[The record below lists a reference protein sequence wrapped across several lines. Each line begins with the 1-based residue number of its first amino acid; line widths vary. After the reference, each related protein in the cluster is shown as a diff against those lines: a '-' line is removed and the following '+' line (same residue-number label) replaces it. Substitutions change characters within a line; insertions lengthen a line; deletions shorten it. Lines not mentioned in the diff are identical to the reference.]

1 MGNRRTQLDRE
12 IDRMVKTPQYSGI
25 TISAYRQS
33 DASHYNFNAGQLDA
47 RTPYFATSIVK
58 LYVVAILMQLRDEGK
73 VAFDTPFKSYIPD
86 CKLCIEIHVK
96 DAIDYTG
103 DITIRHLMSQTSGL
117 GDFFVFRNRARGL
130 QHTLADG
137 VDTSWT
143 FEDVISRT
151 RSHGAIEVPGASAN
165 ALYTDSNFHILA
177 KVIEALEHKSFSQV
191 VQDRIARPLGLTAT
205 YIYNDP
211 SDTRPANFMSHA
223 QEIVVPRTMASFQ
236 ADAGLVT
243 TSREGMIFL
252 RSFFEG
258 YLFERHRIRDL
269 FDWKPLHAPI
279 DYGLGVMRV
288 DASRL
293 VALKFRLRE
302 PWAWGRKLPT
312 VYGHF
317 GFGGSFAFYA
327 PDLKVYAAGTTNQL
341 ADPGRAM
348 ALSLR
353 VIEAIARGEV
363 CSSETRTTAKD
374 SFTSHAQNSALA
386 RPKLT
391 GRI

>member
-1 MGNRRTQLDRE
+1 
-12 IDRMVKTPQYSGI
+12 MVKSPKYSGI

-33 DASHYNFNAGQLDA
+33 DASHYNFSAGQLDV
-47 RTPYFATSIVK
+47 RTPYFATSLAK
-58 LYVVAILMQLRDEGK
+58 LYVMAVMMQLRDEGK
-73 VAFDTPFKSYIPD
+73 VDFDTPFRRYVPYDKIWV
-86 CKLCIEIHVK
+86 EIHVK

-103 DITIRHLMSQTSGL
+103 NITIRHLMSQTSGL
-117 GDFFVFRNRARGL
+117 GDFFVFRNRARDL
-130 QHTLADG
+130 QHALAEG

-151 RSHGAIEVPGASAN
+151 RSHGAIEAPGASLR
-165 ALYTDSNFHILA
+165 ALYTDSNFHILG
-177 KVIEALEHKSFSQV
+177 KVIEALEQKSFSQV
-191 VQDRIARPLGLTAT
+191 VQDRITRPLGLNAT

-211 SDTRPANFMSHA
+211 SDTRPANLMSHA
-223 QEIVVPRTMASFQ
+223 KEISVPRAMASFQ

-243 TSREGMIFL
+243 TSRDGLIFL

-258 YLFERHRIRDL
+258 YLFERRRIRDL
-269 FDWKPLHAPI
+269 FDWKPLHRPI

-293 VALKFRLRE
+293 EVLKFRLKQ
-302 PWAWGRKLPT
+302 PMSWKRKLPT

-327 PDLKVYAAGTTNQL
+327 PELKIYAAGTTNQL
-341 ADPGRAM
+341 ADPGRSM

-353 VIEAIARGEV
+353 VIEAIARGEGI
-363 CSSETRTTAKD
+363 SSEAGVAAKGA
-374 SFTSHAQNSALA
+374 TVLHAAE
-386 RPKLT
+386 
-391 GRI
+391 